1 MLQVEIVIVGKIKS
15 GWIQEG
21 IDHYIKL
28 LSKHATVKV
37 TAVKE
42 ADSATMSVGQ
52 VLASEA
58 ERIRKAVQPRTYVLL
73 LDVAGKQ
80 FDSEHFSRL
89 ISHVK
94 LSSSQIQLVVGG
106 AFGLSEELK
115 QEYPHHISMSS
126 MTFPHELT
134 VVVLLEQLYRAC
146 SIEAGSKYHK

>member
-1 MLQVEIVIVGKIKS
+1 MLQIEIITVGKIKS
-15 GWIQEG
+15 NWIQEG

-42 ADSATMSVGQ
+42 ADSASMAVEQ
-52 VLASEA
+52 VLAAEA
-58 ERIRKAVQPRTYVLL
+58 ERIRKAIQPRTYVLL
-73 LDVAGKQ
+73 LDVEGKQ
-80 FDSEHFSRL
+80 SDSEHFSRL

-94 LSSSQIQLVVGG
+94 QSSSQIQLIVGG
-106 AFGLSEELK
+106 AFGLSKELK
-115 QEYPHHISMSS
+115 QEYPQHMSMSA

-134 VVVLLEQLYRAC
+134 VVILLEQLYRAC